1 MCVWIRNFSSNL
13 VQNWNFGENRKFLQ
27 KVHFSSFIS
36 FRQRMHFVSKFRW
49 NIDIFERIR
58 AFSIYKVLT
67 KKKGP
72 KFNDVIGDYLRG
84 PKIEK
89 LFSLKSKERKL
100 HYLIG
105 PWIYPRGSLVIRPSV
120 RSSFRPS
127 LNISEIAL
135 TIFLKLYMKLGH
147 HKGTKVTEPDFWKKI
162 LGGHKWGKTPI
173 LGAFLK
179 FFVHISAS
187 SH

>member
-67 KKKGP
+67 MKKGP

-84 PKIEK
+84 PKIENI
-89 LFSLKSKERKL
+89 FSLKEQRKKT
-100 HYLIG
+100 
-105 PWIYPRGSLVIRPSV
+105 SLSYWTPDLPEGVLSNSSFCPFVLPSV
-120 RSSFRPS
+120 RPS

-147 HKGTKVTEPDFWKKI
+147 H
-162 LGGHKWGKTPI
+162 
-173 LGAFLK
+173 
-179 FFVHISAS
+179 
-187 SH
+187 